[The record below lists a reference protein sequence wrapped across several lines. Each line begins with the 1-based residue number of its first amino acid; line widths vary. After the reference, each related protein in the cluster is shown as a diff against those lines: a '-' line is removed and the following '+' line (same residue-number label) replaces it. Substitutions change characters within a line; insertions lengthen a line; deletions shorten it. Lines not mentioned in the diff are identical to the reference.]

1 MTAQHPIRA
10 AAPQPGVA
18 LVEEARRIEVLHALE
33 RKLLWLSSWM
43 IHHANHV
50 RPSRDGLKVGGH
62 QASCASVI
70 SIMTALY
77 FEMLR
82 PQDRVAVKPHAGPVF
97 HAINYLFGRQDRER
111 LSTLRQFGGIQSYP
125 SRMKDGPEVD
135 FSTGSVGLGVAM
147 TTFASLVQDYVHLH
161 GLARPDVPAGRHVAI
176 VGDAELDEG
185 NIYEA
190 LLEGWKHDVRNVWW
204 VVDYNRQSLDSVV
217 PDRLFGRIEGL
228 FRDMGW
234 NVVTLKYGRK
244 LQAAFEREDGEELRR
259 WIDDC
264 PNSLYSALTF
274 QGGAA
279 WRNAVLADL
288 GRSRGVRAI
297 IDPLTDDEL
306 AALMTNLGGHDI
318 ETLLEAFRAQDAA
331 GDQPTCFIAYT
342 IKGMGLPFAG
352 HKDNH
357 AGLMTKEQMAELKRS
372 MNIRDGHEWAPF
384 EGLDIPEAE
393 LREFLSSAPFARPL
407 APEGRRLQ
415 APAVPVPAAFPAP
428 RVPEGRKLS
437 TQAAFGEILAEI
449 GRGQGDAAA
458 LASRIVTT
466 SPDVTV
472 STNLGPWVNRRG
484 IFDRHMKNDVFR
496 DAKLASAQRWGM
508 SPEGQH
514 IELGIAEQNL
524 FLVLSALGMANGLY
538 GARLLP
544 VGTVYDPFVNR
555 GLDALIYGCY
565 QDARFLLV
573 STPSGVSL
581 APEGGQHQSSNT
593 PLLGIA
599 QDRLAS
605 FEPAHADELA
615 ILMRW
620 AFEHMQRPDGSA
632 VWLRLSTRGL
642 AQPER
647 RLDPAAVIAGGYWAV
662 PPAEGAPI
670 AIAYQGPVA
679 PEAMEAFE
687 ALREDV
693 PGAGLLAVT
702 SPDRLHAGWLAA
714 RRAAR
719 SGGGAAPAPSHA
731 ERLLAPLA
739 PGAALVTV
747 LDGHPAAHS
756 WLGAVRGQRIVPLGV
771 DRFGQSGDIP
781 DLYREYGLDASAI
794 LDACA
799 QALLGR

>member
-1 MTAQHPIRA
+1 MTVQGRI
-10 AAPQPGVA
+10 APLA
-18 LVEEARRIEVLHALE
+18 EDSTRRLELLHAIE
-33 RKLLWLSSWM
+33 RKLLWLSAWM

-50 RPSRDGLKVGGH
+50 RPNRDGLKVGGH
-62 QASCASVI
+62 QASSASVI

-77 FEMLR
+77 FEILR
-82 PQDRVAVKPHAGPVF
+82 PQDRLAVKPHAGPVF
-97 HAINYLFGRQDRER
+97 HAINYLFGRQARET
-111 LSTLRQFGGIQSYP
+111 LGTLRQFGGIQPYP
-125 SRMKDGPEVD
+125 SRVKDGPEVD
-135 FSTGSVGLGVAM
+135 FSTGSVGLGVAL
-147 TTFASLVQDYVHLH
+147 TSFGSLVQDYVRLH
-161 GLARPDVPAGRHVAI
+161 GLGREEVPAGRHVAI

-204 VVDYNRQSLDSVV
+204 VIDYNRQSLDSVV
-217 PDRLFGRIEGL
+217 QDRLFGRIEGL

-234 NVVTLKYGRK
+234 NVVILKYGRR
-244 LQAAFEREDGEELRR
+244 LEAAFAREGGEALRR

-279 WRNAVLADL
+279 WRAALLAEL
-288 GRSRGVRAI
+288 GREPGARAI
-297 IDPLTDDEL
+297 IDPLSDEEL
-306 AALMTNLGGHDI
+306 GALMTNLGGQDTA
-318 ETLLEAFRAQDAA
+318 TLLEAFRAQDAA

-357 AGLMTKEQMAELKRS
+357 AGLMTKEQMATFKAEMR
-372 MNIRDGHEWAPF
+372 IRDGHEWDRF

-393 LREFLSSAPFARPL
+393 LRAFIEGVPFATPI

-415 APAVPVPAAFPAP
+415 AAAVPVPGASFPQPKVAP
-428 RVPEGRKLS
+428 GRKLS
-437 TQAAFGEILAEI
+437 TQAAFGEVLAEL
-449 GRGQGDAAA
+449 GRGQGEAAA
-458 LASRIVTT
+458 IAKRIVTT

-484 IFDRHMKNDVFR
+484 IFDRHLKNDVFR

-524 FLVLSALGMANGLY
+524 FLLLSALGLAHDLY

-555 GLDALIYGCY
+555 GLDALIYACY
-565 QDARFLLV
+565 QDARFMLV
-573 STPSGVSL
+573 STPSGLTL
-581 APEGGQHQSSNT
+581 APEGGQHQSVNT
-593 PLLGIA
+593 PLIGMA

-605 FEPAHADELA
+605 FEPAFADELA

-620 AFEHMQRPDGSA
+620 GFEHMQKPEGSA

-642 AQPER
+642 EQPQR
-647 RLDPAAVIAGGYWAV
+647 RLDPAAVVAGAHWMV
-662 PPAEGAPI
+662 PPAPGTRI
-670 AIAYQGPVA
+670 ALAYQGAVA
-679 PEAMEAFE
+679 PEAIAAFE
-687 ALREDV
+687 ALREDE
-693 PGAGLLAVT
+693 PGAGLLAIT

-714 RRAAR
+714 RRKAR
-719 SGGGAAPAPSHA
+719 AGFGGPSWV
-731 ERLLAPLA
+731 EELLAPLA
-739 PGAALVTV
+739 PDAALVTV
-747 LDGHPAAHS
+747 LDGHPAAHA
-756 WLGAVRGQRIVPLGV
+756 WLGAVRGQRVMPLGV
-771 DRFGQSGDIP
+771 DRFGQGGDIP
-781 DLYREYGLDASAI
+781 DLYREYGLDTDAI

-799 QALLGR
+799 QAMLG